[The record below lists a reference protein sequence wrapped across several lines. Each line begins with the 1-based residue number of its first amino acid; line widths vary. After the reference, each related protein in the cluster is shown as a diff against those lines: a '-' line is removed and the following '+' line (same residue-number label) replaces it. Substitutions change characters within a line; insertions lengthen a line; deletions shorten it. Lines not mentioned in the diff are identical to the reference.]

1 MKPLYFDHNATTP
14 VLPEVFEAMRPFF
27 QDRFGNPGSPHAWG
41 LAAKEAL
48 ETARAQVAALVRAAP
63 DEIVFTA
70 CATESNNM
78 VLLGC
83 LREHPGARL
92 VTSAVEHP
100 AVLQPAR
107 FLKERGVDV
116 EILPVDGQGLLAPE
130 AVARAC
136 EKSTRL
142 VSVMLANNETG
153 ALQPVARIAEAAHR
167 AGALLHTD
175 AAQACGKIP
184 VDVGG
189 LGVDFLTIAGHKL
202 YAPKGVGALYLRRGL
217 DLPPLLLGGGQ
228 ERGLR
233 SGTENVALA
242 VGLGAACA
250 VASQGLEAEAGRQR
264 GLGERLLA
272 GLAALDVE
280 FLVHAA
286 DAPRL
291 PNTLSIGFRNQ
302 DAGRLVEGLALRD
315 AAVSAGAACHAGQ
328 STVSHVLAAMDAP
341 QDYAQ
346 GTLRFSWGRSTTTED
361 VDELLARLDDV
372 LRELKIG

>member
-1 MKPLYFDHNATTP
+1 MRPLYFDHNATTP
-14 VLPEVFEAMRPFF
+14 VLPEVFEAMRPYF

-48 ETARAQVAALVRAAP
+48 EAARAQVAALIGAEPV
-63 DEIVFTA
+63 EIVFTS

-78 VLLGC
+78 VLLGL
-83 LREHPGARL
+83 LRDRPGARL

-100 AVLQPAR
+100 AVLQPAK
-107 FLKERGVDV
+107 FLRERGADV
-116 EILPVDGQGLLAPE
+116 EVLAVDRDGLLDPA

-136 EKSTRL
+136 GKPTRL

-153 ALQPVARIAEAAHR
+153 ALQPVAGIAHAAR
-167 AGALLHTD
+167 TAGALVHTD

-184 VDVGG
+184 VDVRE
-189 LGVDFLTIAGHKL
+189 LGVDFLTLAGHKL
-202 YAPKGVGALYLRRGL
+202 YAPKGVGALYLRTGL

-242 VGLGAACA
+242 CGLGAACA
-250 VASQGLEAEAGRQR
+250 LAARDLEAEAQRQR
-264 GLGERLLA
+264 GLGKRLLA
-272 GLAALDVE
+272 GLTALDAA
-280 FLVHAA
+280 FLVHAGN
-286 DAPRL
+286 APRL
-291 PNTLSIGFRNQ
+291 PNTLSIGFRNL

-328 STVSHVLAAMDAP
+328 STVSHVLTAMDAP
-341 QDYAQ
+341 AEYAQ
-346 GTLRFSWGRSTTTED
+346 GTLRFSWGRSTTADD
-361 VDELLARLDDV
+361 VDELLVRLDHV
-372 LRELKIG
+372 LRELKNS